1 MKMARNLV
9 ENFVSSQLSYLNL
22 PYRTGILPPSSWQ
35 VSVHNMSMED
45 PINPDLQANNRNDL
59 MTADDD
65 DDIDPGERAAAIAE
79 VSVLPAVEPT
89 SAARRGTGGGTRGN
103 EAADEAIQTG
113 DMHTIDVAGAEVQSM
128 FMEFLFGL

>member
-1 MKMARNLV
+1 
-9 ENFVSSQLSYLNL
+9 
-22 PYRTGILPPSSWQ
+22 
-35 VSVHNMSMED
+35 MED